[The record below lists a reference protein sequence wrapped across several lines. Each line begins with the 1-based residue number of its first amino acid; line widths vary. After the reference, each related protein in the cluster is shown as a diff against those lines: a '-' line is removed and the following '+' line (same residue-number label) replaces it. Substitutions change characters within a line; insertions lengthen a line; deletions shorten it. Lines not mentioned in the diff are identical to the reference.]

1 MFAVLFTEAMDPFYL
16 NIISFP
22 TVFFTLLLIFCIF
35 FWLFAVIGVVDLD
48 FLDIDIPDTDLSVND
63 GLSGAGLLGGL
74 LMRFRLDGVPIPII
88 VTLISLIGWFFS
100 YYVVYFFFEYLP
112 FDWLR
117 YVVGLPVFL
126 VSLYISALLTG
137 FIIRPLRSI
146 FQTADQEVEK
156 KIVGQIAVVR
166 TSRVDKV
173 FGEAKVDD
181 GGAGLIV
188 KVRSYNEEV
197 FSSGD
202 KVVLLEYDEDKNIYK
217 VISESEFNDEST
229 IKN

>member
-1 MFAVLFTEAMDPFYL
+1 MFAIFLTDAMDPFYL
-16 NIISFP
+16 NITSFP
-22 TVFFTLLLIFCIF
+22 TVIFTLLLLFCIF

-48 FLDIDIPDTDLSVND
+48 FLDIDIPDTDVSVND

-100 YYVVYFFFEYLP
+100 YYIVYFFFEYLP

-126 VSLYISALLTG
+126 VSLYISTLLTG

-146 FQTADQEVEK
+146 FQTADQEIEK

-166 TSRVDKV
+166 TSRVDRV

-197 FSSGD
+197 FNSGD
-202 KVVLLEYDEDKNIYK
+202 RVVLLEYDEDKNNYR
-217 VISESEFNDEST
+217 VISESEFNDKST

>member
-1 MFAVLFTEAMDPFYL
+1 MFAIFFTDAMDPFYL
-16 NIISFP
+16 NVTSFP
-22 TVFFTLLLIFCIF
+22 TVFFTLLLMFCIF

-48 FLDIDIPDTDLSVND
+48 FLEIEIPSTEINVND

-100 YYVVYFFFEYLP
+100 YYIVHFFFGYLP
-112 FDWLR
+112 LNWLR
-117 YVVGLPVFL
+117 YVIGIPVLL
-126 VSLYISALLTG
+126 VTLYLSTVLTG

-146 FQTADQEVEK
+146 FKTADQEVQK
-156 KIVGQIAVVR
+156 NIVGQIAVVR
-166 TSRVDKV
+166 TSRVDKE

-181 GGAGLIV
+181 GGAGLIL
-188 KVRSYNEEV
+188 KVRSYNEVV
-197 FSSGD
+197 FKSGER
-202 KVVLLEYDEDKNIYK
+202 VVLLEYDKDKNTYQ
-217 VISESEFNDEST
+217 VISESEFNNTSN

>member
-1 MFAVLFTEAMDPFYL
+1 MFAIFFTDAMDPFYL
-16 NIISFP
+16 NITSFP
-22 TVFFTLLLIFCIF
+22 TLFFTLLLLFCIF

-48 FLDIDIPDTDLSVND
+48 FLDIDIPDTDINVND

-88 VTLISLIGWFFS
+88 ITLISLFGWFFS
-100 YYVVYFFFEYLP
+100 YYIVYFFFDYLP

-117 YVVGLPVFL
+117 YVVGIPVLFA
-126 VSLYISALLTG
+126 SLYISTLITG

-146 FQTADQEVEK
+146 FKTADQEVQK

-166 TSRVDKV
+166 TSRADKV

-181 GGAGLIV
+181 GGAGLII

-197 FSSGD
+197 FKLGD
-202 KVVLLEYDEDKNIYK
+202 RVVLLEYDKDKNTYQ
-217 VISESEFNDEST
+217 VISESEFNNT
-229 IKN
+229 PNIKN